1 MAFNVTAVL
10 KASVAEITLSGDLDA
25 AAAPRFQR
33 ELEGVAAGKPR
44 QLVLR
49 VRDLVYLASAGVRML
64 IVARQKMGPGV
75 DVYVIAPQEQV
86 LDTLRRTG
94 LLPSVII
101 QDEDVA
107 GQVPLP

>member
-1 MAFNVTAVL
+1 MAFDITAVL
-10 KASVAEITLSGDLDA
+10 KGSVAEITLSGELDA

-33 ELEGVAAGKPR
+33 ELEAMAAGKPK

-49 VRDLVYLASAGVRML
+49 VRDLAYMASAGIRML
-64 IVARQKMGPGV
+64 IFAKQKMGPGV

-94 LLPSVII
+94 LLASVFIK
-101 QDEDVA
+101 DEDNVA
-107 GQVPLP
+107 G